1 MNSDDKLVLLFL
13 GVPMAGLLYCALG
26 IAAMINFSSIR
37 EHALISGF
45 VFFLIPFSTAATI
58 WIKASAKAYRKY

>member
-13 GVPMAGLLYCALG
+13 GVPLAGLLYCALG
-26 IAAMINFSSIR
+26 ITAMVYFSSIR
-37 EHALISGF
+37 EHALISGL

-58 WIKASAKAYRKY
+58 WIKASAKAYRK